1 MRFKHFIKTP
11 QLILVLGLIP
21 VIGFS
26 QSYFNRLIGTEIH
39 TGSARALAM
48 GNTNSVSDRSS
59 AVLLTNPAGLAIVR
73 SGLALDLHSAIS
85 STMERRS
92 LDLMDTFGDFL
103 TEGDYVLNRNRNFS
117 FNGGLT
123 YGLALNKFRTGLGI
137 SIGQLTS
144 FNYEYQE
151 EIRGRAS
158 LEDGDIGN
166 RDPLLGYHVFS
177 TEGGFNHVTVGGGL
191 QFGIVKNYILG
202 AGFSYHT
209 VMGSEFS
216 EDYFVD
222 TVLVDPVYMSN
233 VLSRHFKTEPNSGG
247 FYSFGLNFSTGTG
260 LTVALSLD
268 SELEIDSDNYQA
280 PGFNIASGLPIY
292 ASYIDSTTQVSYL
305 PRGLN
310 YIKPF
315 TQRLGL
321 EYRTVGEVPMV
332 IAFEWQQTAEYNS
345 DLADTTLNMPCF
357 ESWKFGFEYLALKT
371 IPVRAGL
378 EFRKPRFKGV
388 SPASIFTFGTGKQF
402 GNLSVD
408 LAGAYYII
416 TYDYP
421 DVFPVSGDVRP
432 DLDRVSESNLSV
444 AVSIKYTL

>member
-1 MRFKHFIKTP
+1 MRFKHIINPP
-11 QLILVLGLIP
+11 QLILVLALIP

-48 GNTNSVSDRSS
+48 GNTNSVSDHSS
-59 AVLLTNPAGLAIVR
+59 TVLLTNPACLADTRTGLSI
-73 SGLALDLHSAIS
+73 DLHTAIS
-85 STMERRS
+85 STLERRS

-103 TEGDYVLNRNRNFS
+103 TEGDYVLNRNRNYS
-117 FNGGLT
+117 NNGGLV
-123 YGLALNKFRTGLGI
+123 YGILLNNLRAGAGI
-137 SIGQLTS
+137 SFGSLTS

-177 TEGGFNHVTVGGGL
+177 TEGGLSHTTIGGGL
-191 QFGIVKNYILG
+191 QFDIVKNYIIA

-209 VMGSEFS
+209 VTGSEFN

-233 VLSRHFKTEPNSGG
+233 VQPQHMTTEPNSSGY
-247 FYSFGLNFSTGTG
+247 YSFGVNISTGIG
-260 LTVALSLD
+260 LTVSLSMD
-268 SELEIDSDNYQA
+268 SELEINSDDYQA
-280 PGFNIASGLPIY
+280 PGFNTDSGLPVY
-292 ASYIDSTTQVSYL
+292 ANFIDSTDQVGYL
-305 PRGLN
+305 PRGLH
-310 YIKPF
+310 YFKPF

-332 IAFEWQQTAEYNS
+332 IAFEWQQVAEYYS
-345 DLADTTLNMPCF
+345 DVTNAALKMPGVD
-357 ESWKFGFEYLALKT
+357 SWKFGFEYLALKT

-378 EFRKPRFKGV
+378 EFREPRFNGV
-388 SPASIFTFGTGKQF
+388 SPTSIFTFGTGKHF
-402 GNLSVD
+402 GHLAVD
-408 LAGAYYII
+408 LAGAYYIS

-421 DVFPVSGDVRP
+421 DVFPVLGDVRP

-444 AVSIKYTL
+444 KISVKYTF

>member
-1 MRFKHFIKTP
+1 MKIPK
-11 QLILVLGLIP
+11 LILVLGLIS

-48 GNTNSVSDRSS
+48 GNTNSVSDHSS
-59 AVLLTNPAGLAIVR
+59 AVLLTNPASLAIVR
-73 SGLALDLHSAIS
+73 TGLALDLHSAIS

-103 TEGDYVLNRNRNFS
+103 TEGDYVLNRNRDFG

-177 TEGGFNHVTVGGGL
+177 TEGGLNHVTVGGGL
-191 QFGIVKNYILG
+191 QFGIVKNYIFG

-209 VMGSEFS
+209 VTGSEFS

-233 VLSRHFKTEPNSGG
+233 VLSRHLKTEPNLGG

-268 SELEIDSDNYQA
+268 SELEIDSDHYQA
-280 PGFNIASGLPIY
+280 PGFNTASGLPVY
-292 ASYIDSTTQVSYL
+292 ANFIDSTDQVGYL
-305 PRGLN
+305 PRGLH
-310 YIKPF
+310 YIKPL
-315 TQRLGL
+315 TKRLGL
-321 EYRTVGEVPMV
+321 EYHTVGEVPMV
-332 IAFEWQQTAEYNS
+332 IAFEWQQTAEYDS
-345 DLADTTLNMPCF
+345 DLADTTLNMPGV
-357 ESWKFGFEYLALKT
+357 EYWKFGFEYLALKT

-408 LAGAYYII
+408 LAGAYSII

-421 DVFPVSGDVRP
+421 DVFPVLGDVRP

-444 AVSIKYTL
+444 VVSIKYTL